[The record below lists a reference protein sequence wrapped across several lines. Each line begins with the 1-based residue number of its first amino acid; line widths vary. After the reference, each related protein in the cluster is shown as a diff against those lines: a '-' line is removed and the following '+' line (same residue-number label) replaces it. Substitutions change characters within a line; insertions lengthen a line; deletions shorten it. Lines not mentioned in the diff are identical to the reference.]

1 VLESFPRGVGRA
13 VGPEDD
19 ILELIGDGGVHP
31 EHDVEIGGPPFRVGE
46 VRIRLLLDVVARVE
60 LGEYKEKEV
69 VPLVVVA
76 DLRIELELNEAS
88 DVDAIR
94 RWGRRY

>member
-1 VLESFPRGVGRA
+1 
-13 VGPEDD
+13 
-19 ILELIGDGGVHP
+19 LELIGDGGVHP